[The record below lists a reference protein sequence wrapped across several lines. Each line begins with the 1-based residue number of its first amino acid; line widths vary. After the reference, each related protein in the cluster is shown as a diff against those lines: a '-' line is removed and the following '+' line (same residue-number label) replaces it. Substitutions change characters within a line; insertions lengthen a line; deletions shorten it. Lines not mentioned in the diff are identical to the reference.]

1 MPPTLPTACV
11 SARRRARPWGSG
23 ALQLPYSPKRDESI
37 GSVMSAMAHTLP
49 AKDDPRYLRA
59 MMDLAGDLSRDLGMA
74 TVFVGIA
81 GQEGDLLVPE
91 FLEFVESALRMDD
104 RIFRLLRERAV
115 LLLVDVDVAQAT
127 SIVDRLRSD
136 FVSRYG
142 PSARFDIDIRYLPM
156 EAGLQSVTVKDVLP
170 TLFAEGD

>member
-1 MPPTLPTACV
+1 M
-11 SARRRARPWGSG
+11 
-23 ALQLPYSPKRDESI
+23 QQPYSPAPDESI
-37 GSVMSAMAHTLP
+37 RSAMSAMAQTLP

-59 MMDLAGDLSRDLGMA
+59 MMDLAGDLSRDHDMA

-115 LLLVDVDVAQAT
+115 LLLVDVDVAKAT
-127 SIVDRLRSD
+127 SIVERLRAD

-142 PSARFDIDIRYLPM
+142 PSARFDIDIRYLAM
-156 EAGLQSVTVKDVLP
+156 RAGLQSVSVKDVLP
-170 TLFAEGD
+170 NLFTGEA

>member
-1 MPPTLPTACV
+1 
-11 SARRRARPWGSG
+11 
-23 ALQLPYSPKRDESI
+23 
-37 GSVMSAMAHTLP
+37 MSTMAPSLP

-59 MMDLAGDLSRDLGMA
+59 MMDLAGDLSRDHQLA

-91 FLEFVESALRMDD
+91 FVEFVESALRMDD

-115 LLLVDVDVAQAT
+115 LLLVEVDVAQAT
-127 SIVDRLRSD
+127 AIVERLRAD

-142 PSARFDIDIRYLPM
+142 PSARFDIVIRYLAMPP
-156 EAGLQSVTVKDVLP
+156 GRPSVTVKDVLP
-170 TLFAEGD
+170 NLFSADE